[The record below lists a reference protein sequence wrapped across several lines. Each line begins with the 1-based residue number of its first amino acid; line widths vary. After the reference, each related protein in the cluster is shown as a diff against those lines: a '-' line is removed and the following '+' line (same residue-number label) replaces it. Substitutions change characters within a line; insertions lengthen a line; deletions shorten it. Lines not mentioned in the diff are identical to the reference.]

1 MNKST
6 FINKWSE
13 TNSGKRKGTNENG
26 QGLME
31 FAISILIFLILIA
44 GIVDLGR
51 AFFTYM
57 ALHDAAQEGA
67 LYGSI
72 NATDID
78 NIKARVRE
86 TANQP
91 IQLTNDDIV
100 VSGGSCQGDEI
111 VVITTYE
118 FPITM
123 PLLGTIVGDQK
134 IDISAT
140 ARDTI
145 LRPECP

>member
-100 VSGGSCQGDEI
+100 VSGGSCKGDEI
-111 VVITTYE
+111 VVIRTY
-118 FPITM
+118 
-123 PLLGTIVGDQK
+123 
-134 IDISAT
+134 DI
-140 ARDTI
+140 
-145 LRPECP
+145 